1 VTADPQYA
9 RSLESGFWITDAEAD
24 ARLEGETAQHLA
36 LRWVLR
42 LRYGLIAGEIALI
55 FGLYFGLNIPLPLLI
70 LGPTIVGQSLSNWF
84 LGSRK
89 EKLGRTAEHLVG
101 ALFVLD
107 ALCLSLILA
116 FSGGPANPFSL
127 LYLVQITFSA
137 VVLRKIWTWILGV
150 ISTLSF
156 GLLFWISKDVP
167 AFHEHSQSGEFSLH
181 LFGMWMAFAAGA
193 LLISFFVG
201 KMSSEARR
209 KEREIR
215 WMQKR
220 LAKND
225 RLASLITLAAGAA
238 HEISTPLSTIA
249 VTAKEMERDAAS
261 RPGNETLVEDARLV
275 RSQVERCRQIVERMG
290 AQGADPFGESPTST
304 SMQLLFAQVV
314 ERFPQERERLRIQ
327 TEGPAG
333 CIVPTRATIEA
344 LSALV
349 KNAIDASPDGKPIVL
364 RAIRSESGLLR
375 FWVRDEGVGM
385 PPEVLERVAEP
396 FFTTKP
402 VGQGMGLGAFLAHL
416 FAQTLGGQLS
426 FQSAPGRGCTAILEI
441 PEPRYVKP

>member
-137 VVLRKIWTWILGV
+137 VVLRKIWT
-150 ISTLSF
+150 
-156 GLLFWISKDVP
+156 
-167 AFHEHSQSGEFSLH
+167 
-181 LFGMWMAFAAGA
+181 
-193 LLISFFVG
+193 
-201 KMSSEARR
+201 
-209 KEREIR
+209 
-215 WMQKR
+215 
-220 LAKND
+220 
-225 RLASLITLAAGAA
+225 
-238 HEISTPLSTIA
+238 
-249 VTAKEMERDAAS
+249 
-261 RPGNETLVEDARLV
+261 
-275 RSQVERCRQIVERMG
+275 
-290 AQGADPFGESPTST
+290 
-304 SMQLLFAQVV
+304 
-314 ERFPQERERLRIQ
+314 
-327 TEGPAG
+327 
-333 CIVPTRATIEA
+333 
-344 LSALV
+344 
-349 KNAIDASPDGKPIVL
+349 
-364 RAIRSESGLLR
+364 
-375 FWVRDEGVGM
+375 
-385 PPEVLERVAEP
+385 
-396 FFTTKP
+396 
-402 VGQGMGLGAFLAHL
+402 
-416 FAQTLGGQLS
+416 
-426 FQSAPGRGCTAILEI
+426 
-441 PEPRYVKP
+441 